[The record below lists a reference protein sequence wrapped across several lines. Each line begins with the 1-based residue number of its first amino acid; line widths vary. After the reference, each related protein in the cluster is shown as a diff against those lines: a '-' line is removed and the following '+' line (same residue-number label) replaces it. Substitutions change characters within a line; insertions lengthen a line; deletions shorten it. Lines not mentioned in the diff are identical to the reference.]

1 MCAQEGTPDAMPM
14 GQLLASTQAGGP
26 QPDSYHARLIGVKNG
41 TVEDDPK
48 SPEHIGAVAHTN
60 NTGELTAVYEAVL
73 SALARDA
80 GAGSEVVWS
89 DSLYAINMT
98 TGKWRPKCTR
108 NREIVARLRGV
119 WRRLQRARPRD
130 VRLQHVRSHIKVPGN
145 ELADWLADSGR
156 MSDRKGVTEA
166 TRWMR
171 AWMTRQRT
179 SATGRHAGNHGAGP
193 AQIGSPGSSG
203 DG

>member
-1 MCAQEGTPDAMPM
+1 MLCLLGMRHLAEATLVGRLVGPDL
-14 GQLLASTQAGGP
+14 GRVYNHNQA
-26 QPDSYHARLIGVKNG
+26 V
-41 TVEDDPK
+41 V
-48 SPEHIGAVAHTN
+48 
-60 NTGELTAVYEAVL
+60 
-73 SALARDA
+73 SALTRAV
-80 GAGSEVVWS
+80 GAGSEVIWS

-119 WRRLQRARPRD
+119 RRRLQRARPRE
-130 VRLQHVRSHIKVPGN
+130 VQLQHVRSHIKVPGN
-145 ELADWLADSGR
+145 ELANWLADNGR

-171 AWMTRQRT
+171 AWMTRQRM
-179 SATGRHAGNHGAGP
+179 SATGQHAGNHGAGP

>member
-1 MCAQEGTPDAMPM
+1 MSVRFVQFTDGAWDGERATEDMPNLTAGWGAAEFECVQEGTPDAMPM
-14 GQLLASTQAGGP
+14 GQMLASTHAGGP
-26 QPDSYHARLIGVKNG
+26 QPDSCHARLIGVKNG

-80 GAGSEVVWS
+80 GAGSEIVWS

-108 NREIVARLRGV
+108 NREIVAHLRGV
-119 WRRLQRARPRD
+119 
-130 VRLQHVRSHIKVPGN
+130 
-145 ELADWLADSGR
+145 SG
-156 MSDRKGVTEA
+156 VETPTE
-166 TRWMR
+166 
-171 AWMTRQRT
+171 
-179 SATGRHAGNHGAGP
+179 GAAP
-193 AQIGSPGSSG
+193 
-203 DG
+203 

>member
-1 MCAQEGTPDAMPM
+1 MRERG
-14 GQLLASTQAGGP
+14 
-26 QPDSYHARLIGVKNG
+26 ARVI
-41 TVEDDPK
+41 
-48 SPEHIGAVAHTN
+48 
-60 NTGELTAVYEAVL
+60 
-73 SALARDA
+73 
-80 GAGSEVVWS
+80 WS

-108 NREIVARLRGV
+108 NREIVARLRGM

-166 TRWMR
+166 ARWMR

-179 SATGRHAGNHGAGP
+179 ECDGTDAGSHGAGP